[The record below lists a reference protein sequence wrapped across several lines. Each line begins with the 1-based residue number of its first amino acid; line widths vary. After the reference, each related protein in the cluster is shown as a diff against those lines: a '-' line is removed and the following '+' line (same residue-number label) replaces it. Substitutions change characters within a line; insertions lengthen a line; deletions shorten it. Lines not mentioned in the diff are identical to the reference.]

1 MSFRSVGSVPINY
14 DSTGALGIAGNST
27 YSSLLTDESTVTYN
41 GFDSISLRRL
51 PTDYRAHAL
60 VLAALCSLQKRPH
73 TMLMVIKLFLGTR
86 EEFSMFCIFVM
97 SGDV

>member
-1 MSFRSVGSVPINY
+1 MSGVLKVYPAILNE
-14 DSTGALGIAGNST
+14 TAGMYT
-27 YSSLLTDESTVTYN
+27 
-41 GFDSISLRRL
+41 GFDSTSLRRL

>member
-1 MSFRSVGSVPINY
+1 MMKVYQVML
-14 DSTGALGIAGNST
+14 DETTGMYT
-27 YSSLLTDESTVTYN
+27 
-41 GFDSISLRRL
+41 GFDCISLRRL